1 MVQVEAQRY
10 LDDLAAWRDAK
21 IDEIGLLPRCDRD
34 DACRDARE
42 GSLDP
47 EIHGALTLP
56 EVTAKDRAVVRMH
69 DGADP
74 RDPGSDASE
83 GACLGEMR
91 MDDVR
96 FERASEQDQARERA
110 EVVQRGDHSAESGQD
125 PRVDRRQAPELEH
138 VAFVP
143 ALDAAHEKRLVSR
156 RVEPRS
162 EERDV
167 NRGTADV
174 QPGDHTHHAD
184 PLHDRTVLASRR
196 NSTVRRRP
204 VGKSTVAL

>member
-83 GACLGEMR
+83 GACLGEVGV
-91 MDDVR
+91 DDLR
-96 FERASEQDQARERA
+96 PEAAERA
-110 EVVQRGDHSAESGQD
+110 EVVQRGDRSAESGQD